1 MVNKPK
7 LVVLLSRFPY
17 PLEKGD
23 KLRAHHQI
31 KYLSNEFSIYLICTT
46 DQQITNE
53 HKLKLQKYCTEI
65 TVFKLNKYI
74 QYLHVVL
81 NYFLT
86 KPYQVAYFHNFL
98 IARKITKKIHLL
110 KPDHIYAQLIR
121 TSEYVKNYH
130 DCPKTLD
137 YMDAFSKGMER
148 RMKKSHWWDKWIYK
162 QEFLRLRNY
171 EKQIFEYFE
180 HHSIISKA
188 DRDFI
193 FHPQNEKIQ
202 IIENGIDTE
211 FYTPNKCKKQPTLL
225 FTGNMSYVPNINA
238 ASFIY
243 KELYPFCKKNNILIT
258 ICGTKPSKKLKSWN
272 SEDFRITGWVEDI
285 RLYYNNSY
293 VFIAPM
299 FLGTGLQNKILEA
312 LSMGLPCI
320 TTSLAN
326 QSIQAEPNEEI
337 LIADT
342 PDEFI
347 KHIKTLFSENE
358 LYFKLSENGRKFAQ
372 KKYIWENINEKLVE
386 IIKNS
391 LKKS

>member
-1 MVNKPK
+1 MENKPK
-7 LVVLLSRFPY
+7 LVVVLSRFPY

-23 KLRAHHQI
+23 KLRAYHQI
-31 KYLSNEFSIYLICTT
+31 KYLSNEFSIHLICTT
-46 DQQITNE
+46 DQVIRDE
-53 HKLKLQKYCTEI
+53 HKSILQKYCNEI
-65 TVFKLNKYI
+65 TIFKLNKFI
-74 QYLHVVL
+74 QYFHVIL
-81 NYFLT
+81 NYFLK
-86 KPYQVAYFHNFL
+86 KPYQVAYFYHFF
-98 IARKITKKIHLL
+98 IARKINKIIIQV

-148 RMKKSHWWDKWIYK
+148 RMKKSHWWNKWIYK
-162 QEFLRLRNY
+162 EEFLRLRNY

-180 HHSIISKA
+180 HHTIISTA
-188 DRDFI
+188 DRENI

-202 IIENGIDTE
+202 IIGNGIDTE
-211 FYTPNKCKKQPTLL
+211 YYLPSKTEKQFNIL
-225 FTGNMSYVPNINA
+225 FTGNMSYAPNINA
-238 ASFIY
+238 ASFIFE
-243 KELYPFCKKNNILIT
+243 ELSPFCKRNSISIT
-258 ICGTKPSKKLKSWN
+258 ICGTSPSEKLKKWN
-272 SEDFRITGWVEDI
+272 NDGFKITGWVEDM

-326 QSIQAEPNEEI
+326 QSIQAEPNHEI

-342 PDEFI
+342 PKEFMD
-347 KHIKTLFSENE
+347 HIQTLFSNKD
-358 LYFKLSENGRKFAQ
+358 LYNKLSKNGRK
-372 KKYIWENINEKLVE
+372 LVE
-386 IIKNS
+386 NNFIWKNYNQKLERIIK
-391 LKKS
+391 KTF